1 MSRLTS
7 RLRRRRIVATNI
19 KSDQLIHK
27 NKAPFVDAEDEYSWI
42 FEQLY
47 EREEFPRYQ
56 MLYDYF
62 TSSCTTAL

>member
-1 MSRLTS
+1 MSRLIS
-7 RLRRRRIVATNI
+7 RLRRRRTVETNI
-19 KSDQLIHK
+19 KADQLIHK
-27 NKAPFVDAEDEYSWI
+27 NKVPFVDAEDEYSWI

-62 TSSCTTAL
+62 TSSYSTAL